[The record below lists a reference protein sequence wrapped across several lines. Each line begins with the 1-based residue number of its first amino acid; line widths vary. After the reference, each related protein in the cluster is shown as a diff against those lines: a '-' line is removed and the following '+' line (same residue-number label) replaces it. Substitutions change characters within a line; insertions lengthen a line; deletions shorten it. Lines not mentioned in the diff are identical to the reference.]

1 MEEKTRPSTS
11 YAHYVDHLQ
20 RLADIHAA
28 IALMAWDKEVYMP
41 KRGASFRTRQLM
53 TIEGLAHAH
62 FTDKAFIERV
72 LQLQR
77 HAHLLDTA
85 QRCNVQRTAY
95 DLERARKLDR
105 SFVEH
110 KSQITSQAFHAW
122 LDARAANDYGRFAP
136 ALQQLVDLKREEA
149 ERLGYEAHPYDAL
162 LEGFEPGARVA
173 QLDALFG
180 ALTDWLRPFATQL
193 RRRTQ
198 VADDF
203 LHQFFP
209 AEQQWAFGLRLLQN
223 MGYDFDAGRQ
233 DKSTHPFTISFS
245 PGDVRVTTRID
256 EHDFACMTWSTIHEG
271 GHALYEQ
278 GLPPQQYG
286 LPLGQPASLAIHESQ
301 SRLWENHVGRSLSWW
316 QYHYPALQTSFPEQ
330 LGSISLETFWKGI
343 NKVAPGFIR
352 TEADELHYHLHI
364 VIRYEIEKGLIEG
377 SCSTDQLE
385 TIWNEKYH
393 THLGITPPDALQ
405 GILQD
410 IHWAHGSFGYFP
422 TYTLGSLY
430 AAQFY
435 AQAQSEIDGLE
446 SLLAQGQCGPLLSWL
461 RKRIH
466 RHGRRWL
473 ADDLCRRVTGKPLQI
488 DAFRQYAEA
497 KFAAVYADD

>member
-1 MEEKTRPSTS
+1 MKKNKAGSR
-11 YAHYVDHLQ
+11 YANYVEQLQ

-28 IALMAWDKEVYMP
+28 IALMSWDKEVYMP
-41 KRGASFRTRQLM
+41 SQGASFRTRQLM
-53 TIEGLAHAH
+53 TLEGLAHAH
-62 FTDKAFIERV
+62 FTEQALVDLV
-72 LQLQR
+72 DQLQQE
-77 HAHLLDTA
+77 ADLLDAA

-95 DLERARKLDR
+95 DMQRARKLER
-105 SFVEH
+105 AFVER

-122 LDARAANDYGRFAP
+122 LDARAANDYERFAP
-136 ALQQLVDLKREEA
+136 ALQQLVNLKREEA

-173 QLDALFG
+173 QLDDLFG
-180 ALTDWLRPFATQL
+180 ALTEWLVPFVTDLRQRP
-193 RRRTQ
+193 Q

-203 LHQFFP
+203 LYQHFP
-209 AEQQWAFGLRLLQN
+209 AEQQWTFGIRLLEN
-223 MGYDFDAGRQ
+223 MGYDFEAGRQ

-245 PGDVRVTTRID
+245 PKDVRLTTRID
-256 EHDFACMTWSTIHEG
+256 EHNFACMTWSTIHEG

-278 GLPPQQYG
+278 GLPTHQYG

-301 SRLWENHVGRSLSWW
+301 SRLWENHVGRSRAWW
-316 QYHYPALQTSFPEQ
+316 QHHYPALQALFPQQ
-330 LGSISLETFWKGI
+330 LGAIPLETFWKGI
-343 NKVAPGFIR
+343 NKVSPSLIR

-377 SCSTDQLE
+377 KYSADELE
-385 TIWNEKYH
+385 VVWNEKYR
-393 THLGITPPDALQ
+393 TQLGIIPSDALK

-435 AQAQSEIDGLE
+435 AQAQREIDGLE
-446 SLLAQGQCGPLLSWL
+446 SLLTQGRCGPLIDWL
-461 RKRIH
+461 RHRIH

-473 ADDLCRRVTGKPLQI
+473 ADELCRQITGAPLQI
-488 DAFRQYAEA
+488 DAFRRYAET
-497 KFAAVYADD
+497 KFRAVYPDHQ